1 MLQFKGFSESR
12 HSCRRYCR
20 KIVGFARNRI
30 LKTEL
35 DENLAMIADSIEY
48 LKSMGKEVFFDAEHF
63 FDGYKNN
70 PRYATKVVKTALAAG
85 ADTIVFFAT
94 LTVVPCPM
102 KSAPS

>member
-1 MLQFKGFSESR
+1 MHVTE
-12 HSCRRYCR
+12 
-20 KIVGFARNRI
+20 I

-35 DENLAMIADSIEY
+35 DENFAMIADSIEY

-85 ADTIVFFAT
+85 ADTIVLCDTNGGSMPYEISSIVKKDFFFHPFRYCRNSRA
-94 LTVVPCPM
+94 
-102 KSAPS
+102 